1 MSYSSWIVMNAKI
14 VYQDGDYQKVLR
26 GSYEQN
32 NDFIEVIDSFGEKH
46 LIGKRF
52 IISISGGEYE

>member
-1 MSYSSWIVMNAKI
+1 MSAKI

-26 GSYEQN
+26 GSYELN

-52 IISISGGEYE
+52 IISISEGNKNEHR